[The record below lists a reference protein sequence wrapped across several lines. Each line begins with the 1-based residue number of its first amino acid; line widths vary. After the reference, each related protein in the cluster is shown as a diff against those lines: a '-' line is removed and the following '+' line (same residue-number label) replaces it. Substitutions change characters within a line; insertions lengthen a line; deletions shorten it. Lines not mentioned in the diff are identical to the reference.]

1 MPKPPL
7 KVNKSGLKNAY
18 SQYVQLAQQSGRPLS
33 PLHVGDTYLPPADGC
48 RMEDLSLEDYPR
60 LHQYSPVQG
69 RTDLIKG
76 IQDYR
81 LEREGLRPE
90 FNEIVVTAGAT
101 GGLFGLASA
110 LVNPGDEVIMLAPYW
125 PLFGNAIRHYGGTTR
140 SLSIFDCQAQ
150 SDNLESLLTSL
161 INQRTVAIY
170 WNTPHNPTGMVM
182 PKAWLETFADVAR
195 AHNLWIVADEVYE
208 HYAFDDVH
216 VYSRPLAPERT
227 ISAYSFSKAF
237 GMAGNRCGYLVGPSP
252 VIKSVMST
260 TRNSFYSVTTSAQIA
275 ALRALDGRGDAWAAK
290 SAKMYQDTGRKMAD
304 ILKIPPPQG
313 STFLF
318 LDVESAL
325 NGRPLDHLLQR
336 CAKRGLLVAPGGSF
350 GEFDTSIRICF
361 TSAPPEIVL
370 TGAQILQEELE
381 SIGQ

>member
-33 PLHVGDTYLPPADGC
+33 PLHVGDTYLPPAEGC
-48 RMEDLSLEDYPR
+48 RMEDLSIEDYPR

-69 RTDLIKG
+69 RSDLIKG

-90 FNEIVVTAGAT
+90 YDEIVVTAGAT

-110 LVNPGDEVIMLAPYW
+110 LINPGDEVIMLAPYW
-125 PLFGNAIRHYGGTTR
+125 PLFGNAIRHYGGTTQ
-140 SLSIFDCQAQ
+140 SLSIFDCLAQ
-150 SDNLESLLTSL
+150 PDNLEALLTSL

-170 WNTPHNPTGMVM
+170 WNTPHNPTGMIL
-182 PKAWLETFADVAR
+182 PKSWLETFTAVAR

-216 VYSRPLAPERT
+216 VYSRPLDPERT

-237 GMAGNRCGYLVGPSP
+237 GMAGNRCGYLVGPST

-290 SAKMYQDTGRKMAD
+290 SAHMYQETGGKMAD
-304 ILKIPPPQG
+304 ILEIPPPQG

-318 LDVESAL
+318 LDVENAL
-325 NGRPLDHLLQR
+325 NGRPLDYLLKR

-350 GEFDTSIRICF
+350 GDFDTSIRICF
-361 TSAPPEIVL
+361 TSAPPETVL
-370 TGAQILQEELE
+370 TGAQILKEELE
-381 SIGQ
+381 AISG

>member
-1 MPKPPL
+1 ME
-7 KVNKSGLKNAY
+7 N
-18 SQYVQLAQQSGRPLS
+18 LS
-33 PLHVGDTYLPPADGC
+33 IA
-48 RMEDLSLEDYPR
+48 DYPR

-69 RTDLIKG
+69 RKDLIEG
-76 IQDYR
+76 IQTYR
-81 LEREGLRPE
+81 MKREGLRPE
-90 FNEIVVTAGAT
+90 YDEIVVTAGAT

-110 LVNPGDEVIMLAPYW
+110 LISPGDEVIMLAPYW

-140 SLSIFDCQAQ
+140 SLSIFDCLAQ
-150 SDNLESLLTSL
+150 PDALEELLTAL
-161 INQRTVAIY
+161 ITPQTVAIY
-170 WNTPHNPTGMVM
+170 WNTPHNPTGMVL
-182 PKAWLETFADVAR
+182 PKEWVETFVDVAR

-208 HYAFDDVH
+208 HYAFENVH

-237 GMAGNRCGYLVGPSP
+237 GMAGNRCGYLIGPAP
-252 VIKSVMST
+252 VMKNVMST

-275 ALRALDGRGDAWAAK
+275 ALNALDGRGDKWAAE
-290 SAKMYQDTGRKMAD
+290 SARMYNDTGRKMAE

-325 NGRPLDHLLQR
+325 DGRPLDHLLLR
-336 CAKRGLLVAPGGSF
+336 CARRGLLVAPGGSF

-361 TSAPPEIVL
+361 TSAPPEVVL
-370 TGAQILQEELE
+370 AGAQILREEIDAIARKG
-381 SIGQ
+381 IGPS

>member
-304 ILKIPPPQG
+304 ISRFRL
-313 STFLF
+313 LR
-318 LDVESAL
+318 VAL
-325 NGRPLDHLLQR
+325 
-336 CAKRGLLVAPGGSF
+336 S
-350 GEFDTSIRICF
+350 S
-361 TSAPPEIVL
+361 S
-370 TGAQILQEELE
+370 
-381 SIGQ
+381 